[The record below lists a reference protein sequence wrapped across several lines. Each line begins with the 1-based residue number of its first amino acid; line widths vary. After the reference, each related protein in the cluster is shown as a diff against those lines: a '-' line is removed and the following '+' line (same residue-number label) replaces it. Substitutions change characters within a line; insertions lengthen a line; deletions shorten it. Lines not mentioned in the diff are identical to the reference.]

1 MVEAAF
7 RENGVSATGD
17 DADQSLREEMADLHA
32 RFCRG
37 IGDPKRLLIIAH
49 LKNGE
54 LTVSQLSQKIGAAH
68 SNTSQHLSM
77 MRDLGIVLA
86 RRVDNNVFYR
96 LSDSRLA
103 DVVDL
108 LRSIQADLRDRPQA
122 ASSSAR
128 PAPLSTR
135 LVGTGEQPWPR

>member
-1 MVEAAF
+1 MIDLTDQTDNLSVIPDVGTAF
-7 RENGVSATGD
+7 
-17 DADQSLREEMADLHA
+17 LRAEMSELHG

-37 IGDPKRLLIIAH
+37 IGDPKRLLIVAS

-54 LTVSQLSQKIGAAH
+54 QTVGQLALQIGAAH

-77 MRDLGIVLA
+77 MRDLGLVLA

-96 LSDSRLA
+96 LSDPRLA

-108 LRSIQADLRDRPQA
+108 LRAIQADLR
-122 ASSSAR
+122 SR
-128 PAPLSTR
+128 PASTQPLDPSGSPR
-135 LVGTGEQPWPR
+135 LPDGTARMGEQS